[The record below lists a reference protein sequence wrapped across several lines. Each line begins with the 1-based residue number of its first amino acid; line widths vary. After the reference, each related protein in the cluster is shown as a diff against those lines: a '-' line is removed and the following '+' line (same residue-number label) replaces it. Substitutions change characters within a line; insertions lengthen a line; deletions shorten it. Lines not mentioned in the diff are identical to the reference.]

1 MATAVNRRD
10 ETDASTPTDGQVRA
24 TLSALLAAATG
35 AAAVRTLV
43 RQVAKR
49 SLGPVGLVI
58 TAVEAAIAVRA
69 GVRAVS
75 HWRADRQLRRSA
87 ANRK

>member
-1 MATAVNRRD
+1 MASAAEPRD
-10 ETDASTPTDGQVRA
+10 ETDVSTPTEGQVRG

-49 SLGPVGLVI
+49 TLGPVGLLI
-58 TAVEAAIAVRA
+58 TAVEAAIAVRS

-75 HWRADRQLRRSA
+75 RWREDRRLRRA
-87 ANRK
+87 AVARR